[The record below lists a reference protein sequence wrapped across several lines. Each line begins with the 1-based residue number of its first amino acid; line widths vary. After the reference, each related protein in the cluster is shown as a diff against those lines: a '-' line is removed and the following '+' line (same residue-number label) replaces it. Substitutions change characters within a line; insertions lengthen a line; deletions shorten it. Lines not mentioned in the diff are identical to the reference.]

1 MREVNSPHARAL
13 ARMGAACVSGDV
25 TDRESVRTHM
35 VGADLVVHNA
45 GWFELGV
52 TGKARQLMH
61 AINVTGTDNIL
72 GLALELGIPR
82 SVYVSSTIAYGA
94 TGPTAVDETY
104 QRQKPC
110 LTFYEQS
117 KTEAHEIAQR
127 YQQRGLPLIIVCPDG
142 VAGPN
147 DHSARSFFLRLYLN
161 RLLPPFAWAPDTIS
175 SLVHVNDVS
184 EGITLASE
192 KGRIGETYI
201 LAGEHLRQR
210 EIVQIWMTKPG
221 ALKVRFYIPTW
232 LAKILFAPLETLQRL
247 VGLPAAVSRETAAA
261 ASMSMVYSS
270 AKAQRELGWTY
281 RPATEM
287 WLDTID
293 QELTLLAQRKKRDVV
308 SRLKPVE
315 NE

>member
-1 MREVNSPHARAL
+1 
-13 ARMGAACVSGDV
+13 MGAVCVSGDV

-35 VGADLVVHNA
+35 IGADLVVHNA

-52 TGKARQLMH
+52 TGKARQRMH
-61 AINVTGTDNIL
+61 AINVTGTDNVL
-72 GLALELGIPR
+72 GLALELGVPR
-82 SVYVSSTIAYGA
+82 TVYVSSTMAYGA

-104 QRQKPC
+104 QRQRPC
-110 LTFYEQS
+110 LTCYEQS
-117 KTEAHEIAQR
+117 KTDAHEIAQR

-142 VAGPN
+142 VVGPN
-147 DHSARSFFLRLYLN
+147 DDSARSYFLRMYLN
-161 RLLPPFAWAPDTIS
+161 RIIPLFAWAPHTIS

-192 KGRIGETYI
+192 KGMIGETYI
-201 LAGEHLRQR
+201 LAGEHLRMR
-210 EIVQIWMTKPG
+210 EMVQIWMTKPG
-221 ALKVRFYIPTW
+221 ALKVRFFIPTW
-232 LAKILFAPLETLQRL
+232 LAKILFAPLEPLQRL
-247 VGLPAAVSRETAAA
+247 VGMPAAVSRETATA
-261 ASMSMVYSS
+261 ASISMVYSS

-281 RPATEM
+281 RPAKEM

-315 NE
+315 LHE